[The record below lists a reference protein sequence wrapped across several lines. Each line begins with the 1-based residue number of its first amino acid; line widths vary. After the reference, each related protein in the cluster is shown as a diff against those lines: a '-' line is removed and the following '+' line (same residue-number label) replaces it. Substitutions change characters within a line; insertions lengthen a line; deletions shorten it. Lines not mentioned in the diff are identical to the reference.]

1 MMGFM
6 GIASSWMWLAG
17 GILLLAAETTLPGV
31 FLVWVGLAAIAT
43 GLVLFAVPMS
53 GTLQLIVFAVFGLAA
68 ILLGHRFQSRQKT
81 VVTDSPFLNERSK
94 SMIGAVYPLESAIV
108 NGAGSV
114 RIGDSVWRVTGADLS
129 AGTKVKVTGVDGST
143 LTVEPA

>member
-1 MMGFM
+1 MQSG
-6 GIASSWMWLAG
+6 ASGKTKASAPSTKKRSAVSLISTPKTWKS
-17 GILLLAAETTLPGV
+17 AE
-31 FLVWVGLAAIAT
+31 
-43 GLVLFAVPMS
+43 
-53 GTLQLIVFAVFGLAA
+53 
-68 ILLGHRFQSRQKT
+68 
-81 VVTDSPFLNERSK
+81 K